1 MTPPAPDPAQ
11 PATGPPS
18 PTSPP
23 APRRREYVPAL
34 DVIRIVA
41 ILGVVAVHVV
51 GGGVEDGSA
60 PLGITAVDM
69 AASAAVPVFL
79 MMAGALN
86 LHPSALRRGPGA
98 FWRQRA
104 VRILPALVVWSAFY
118 MLVIGPLAGAEMS
131 VGTAIDQVI
140 TGKTFTHLYFLWA
153 IAGLYVI
160 APVIASFLH
169 AVPELEGRRAWG
181 LGLLAC
187 AWTALAFAV
196 PYLTRQPSIEG
207 LDSHR
212 PIEPGSLTYWMAFA
226 GYFVIGRAA
235 IVAPVARRWA
245 LAALATT
252 PLAIAALTWLYEAGR
267 DDGGSLLVRTLRP
280 DYSSPSVMVYALLLF
295 PALASLTGAWRVG
308 PRAQAWLRALG
319 NATFGVFLVHF
330 AVLVLLRQ
338 IPALEGYD
346 LWQMATV
353 WLVTV
358 PVSFVI
364 ALVAQRV
371 PGLRLIF

>member
-1 MTPPAPDPAQ
+1 M
-11 PATGPPS
+11 
-18 PTSPP
+18 TSPIAAP
-23 APRRREYVPAL
+23 AASAPRRREYVPSL

-51 GGGVEDGSA
+51 GGGVEEGSVGVGVVA
-60 PLGITAVDM
+60 LDQ

-86 LHPSALRRGPGA
+86 LHPAAHRQGPGV
-98 FWRQRA
+98 FWRKRA
-104 VRILPALVVWSAFY
+104 VRIVPALVVWSAFY
-118 MLVIGPLAGAEMS
+118 MLVIGPIAGADMS
-131 VGTAIDQVI
+131 LGTAIDQVI

-160 APVIASFLH
+160 APVVAPFLH
-169 AVPELEGRRAWG
+169 AREGEEGRRAWG

-196 PYLTRQPSIEG
+196 PYLTRQPSLTG
-207 LDSHR
+207 LDEHR

-235 IVAPVARRWA
+235 IVAPVRRRAAILA
-245 LAALATT
+245 LSLT
-252 PLAIAALTWLYEAGR
+252 PFAVVALTWLYEAGR
-267 DDGGSLLVRTLRP
+267 DDGGGLLVRALRP

-295 PALASLTGAWRVG
+295 LGVASLTGSWRVG
-308 PRAQAWLRALG
+308 PRTQVWLRTLG
-319 NATFGVFLVHF
+319 NATFGVFLVHV

-338 IPALEGYD
+338 VPALEGYA
-346 LWQMATV
+346 LWQMALV
-353 WLVTV
+353 YLVTV
-358 PVSFVI
+358 PVSFAVS
-364 ALVAQRV
+364 LVAQRV
-371 PGLRLIF
+371 RGLRLVF